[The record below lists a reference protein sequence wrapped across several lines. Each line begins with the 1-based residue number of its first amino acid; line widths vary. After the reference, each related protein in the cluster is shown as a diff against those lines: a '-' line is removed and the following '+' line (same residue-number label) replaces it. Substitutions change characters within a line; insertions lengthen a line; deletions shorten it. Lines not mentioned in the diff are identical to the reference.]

1 MNKTLLITG
10 GAGFIGS
17 SFVRLA
23 AQRGYRPIVLDA
35 LTYAGHH
42 ENLEGVPHELV
53 IGNITDAGLVASL
66 LEKYQ
71 PAALVHLAAE
81 SHVDNSIA
89 QPSQFITTNING
101 TYTLLEAARAYFA
114 THTDFRYVQVST
126 DEVFGSLGQT
136 GLFNEDSAYAPSS
149 PYSASKAAADHL
161 VQAWQRTYGL
171 PTLITH
177 CGNNYGPRQL
187 PEKLIPVIITHALAG
202 KPLPV
207 YGDGQ
212 HVRDWIHVE
221 DHCEGILLALE
232 KGMPGE
238 RYCFSG
244 HAEYTNLDLVTRIC
258 SYLDIKSPSTSGNS
272 YSAQITFVT
281 DRPGHDRRYAIDD
294 AKAEKFLG
302 FTRNWQFD
310 KGIHATVD
318 WYLENASWC
327 KKVSSKRKNAA

>member
-17 SFVRLA
+17 SFIRLA
-23 AQRGYRPIVLDA
+23 AQRGYRSIVLDA
-35 LTYAGHH
+35 LTYAGHR

-53 IGNITDAGLVASL
+53 VGSITDAAFVASL
-66 LEKYQ
+66 LEKHQ

-89 QPSQFITTNING
+89 QPAEFITTNING
-101 TYTLLEAARAYFA
+101 TYVLLEAARAYHA
-114 THTDFRYVQVST
+114 THADFRYVQVST

-136 GLFNEDSAYAPSS
+136 GLFNESSAYAPSS

-161 VQAWQRTYGL
+161 VQAWHRTYGL

-212 HVRDWIHVE
+212 HVRDWIHVD

-232 KGMPGE
+232 KGTPGE

-244 HAEYTNLDLVTRIC
+244 HAEATNLDLVTRIC
-258 SYLDIKSPSTSGNS
+258 SYLDVKSPSPSGQS
-272 YSAQITFVT
+272 YSAQIAFVT

-294 AKAEKFLG
+294 SKAEKELG
-302 FTRNWQFD
+302 FARNWSFD
-310 KGIHATVD
+310 KGIHATID

-327 KKVSSKRKNAA
+327 KKVSSKRKSAA

>member
-1 MNKTLLITG
+1 MNTTLLITG

-23 AQRGYRPIVLDA
+23 AERGYTPIVLDA
-35 LTYAGHH
+35 LTYAGHR
-42 ENLEGVPHELV
+42 ENLEGVPHELLV
-53 IGNITDAGLVASL
+53 GNITDAKLVASL

-89 QPSQFITTNING
+89 EPSQFITTNING
-101 TYTLLEAARAYFA
+101 TYTLLEAARTYFT
-114 THTDFRYVQVST
+114 THPEFRYIQVST

-136 GLFNEDSAYAPSS
+136 GLFNEDSLYAPSS

-161 VQAWQRTYGL
+161 VQAWHHTYGL
-171 PTLITH
+171 PTIITH

-221 DHCEGILLALE
+221 DHCAGILLALE
-232 KGMPGE
+232 KGTPGE

-244 HAEYTNLDLVTRIC
+244 HAEATNLDLVTRIC
-258 SYLDIKSPSTSGNS
+258 SYLDVKSPSSSGQP
-272 YSAQITFVT
+272 YSAQIAFVT

-294 AKAEKFLG
+294 SKAEKELG
-302 FTRNWQFD
+302 FARNWSFD
-310 KGIHATVD
+310 KGIHTTID
-318 WYLENASWC
+318 WYLDNKGWC
-327 KKVSSKRKNAA
+327 QKVSSKRKKAA